1 MSILIALLI
10 FSAIVLFH
18 EFGHFL
24 LAKKNGIIVTEF
36 SLGMGPR
43 IISKQFGETRYSWKL
58 LPLGGS
64 CAMLG
69 EDTDEEQKGTFH
81 GASVWGRI
89 AVVAAGPFFNF
100 LLAFFL
106 ALIIVGCVGYDPAE
120 VLSVTEGSAAEKA
133 GLQEGDLITRYQGY
147 RIYFGRDLYV
157 YRYLYPVKE
166 ETITM
171 TVEREGVSH
180 EITYTPDL
188 DVRYL
193 LGFNRKNTGALEV
206 VSLIEGLPLE
216 SAGVQEG
223 DIITAIN
230 GVEIPD
236 NEAYEAYLKEHPLSD
251 EPVQITYERD
261 GVSQEVE
268 IIPEKVTSVVTGFHY
283 NTASERTD
291 HVFQVVK
298 YSALEVHYMIR
309 TTILSLKELLT
320 GHLGL
325 KELSG
330 PVGVVDAI
338 GTTYEATKSEG
349 PLIVWINMLNM
360 ALMLS
365 ADLGIMNL
373 LPIPALDGG
382 RLVFLFLEAIRRKP
396 INRNV
401 EGSIHFAGL
410 MLLMALMVVVMY
422 NDILKIF

>member
-1 MSILIALLI
+1 
-10 FSAIVLFH
+10 
-18 EFGHFL
+18 
-24 LAKKNGIIVTEF
+24 
-36 SLGMGPR
+36 
-43 IISKQFGETRYSWKL
+43 
-58 LPLGGS
+58 
-64 CAMLG
+64 MLG
-69 EDTDEEQKGTFH
+69 EDTEEDQKGTFN
-81 GASVWGRI
+81 GAPVLGRI

-106 ALIIVGCVGYDPAE
+106 ALIIVGCMGYDPAE
-120 VLSVTEGSAAEKA
+120 VLSVQEGSAAEAA

-147 RIYFGRDLYV
+147 RIHFGRDIYV
-157 YRYLYPVKE
+157 YRYLNPVTE
-166 ETITM
+166 EPVTL
-171 TVEREGVSH
+171 TVERDGTTH

-193 LGFNRKNTGALEV
+193 LGFNRKDTGALEV

-216 SAGVQEG
+216 AAGLQEG
-223 DIITAIN
+223 DVITSIN

-236 NEAYEAYLKEHPLSD
+236 NEAYQAYLDEYPLSD

-261 GVSQEVE
+261 GESFEVE
-268 IIPEKVTSVVTGFHY
+268 ITPEKYTSVVNGFSY
-283 NTASERTD
+283 NTGSVKTD
-291 HVFQVVK
+291 RVLEVVK
-298 YSALEVHYMIR
+298 YSALEVDYMIR

-338 GTTYEATKSEG
+338 GSTYQAVKKEG
-349 PLIVWINMLNM
+349 PLIIWMNMLNM

-365 ADLGIMNL
+365 ADLGVMNL

-382 RLVFLFLEAIRRKP
+382 RLVFLILEAIRRKP
-396 INRNV
+396 INRQV